1 MHDTVLHVILGFLHY
16 RMVAVSYHFVFFAV
30 LSFFSCT
37 RGCTLQGASLSGD
50 DGASKKSDAPPS
62 RGPSFGRVD
71 SSRLTLEATASNLK
85 VRQRSCPFFLFLVLG
100 SFYTWY
106 QSVSG

>member
-1 MHDTVLHVILGFLHY
+1 MMRHLVLECIVGSDNYPVFNGSIFGYTTAAVTVL
-16 RMVAVSYHFVFFAV
+16 VFF
-30 LSFFSCT
+30 FFCWN
-37 RGCTLQGASLSGD
+37 RVLQGASLSGD

-85 VRQRSCPFFLFLVLG
+85 VM
-100 SFYTWY
+100 
-106 QSVSG
+106 